1 MMASLKWEKAPLL
14 VQSAVCW
21 GAISRMLV
29 WWIGK
34 GQDTWFSTT
43 CGDPGGLWLH
53 LEALWAAIA
62 RAEDADGI

>member
-1 MMASLKWEKAPLL
+1 MASLKWEKAPLL

-34 GQDTWFSTT
+34 GQDTLKSHGSRPRAVTQGAFGSIWRHF
-43 CGDPGGLWLH
+43 GLP
-53 LEALWAAIA
+53 
-62 RAEDADGI
+62 